1 MQFDSIASIRQAG
14 FTGFQTVA
22 ELQATKCNAIPKER
36 GVYIFVRDTVEP
48 PTFLET
54 SSGGRFKGRNP
65 AVEIPTLQANWVEG
79 AKVVYIGK
87 AGSLTG
93 RATLR
98 SRLWQYMRFGM
109 GDPVG
114 HWGGRYIW
122 QLADAATLLVCWKAT
137 PTEEPGGIE
146 SGLIQEFKRRHNG
159 KCPFANIAKCKD
171 KKPSARDL
179 RKNLNL

>member
-1 MQFDSIASIRQAG
+1 MQFDSIASIQQAG

-22 ELQATKCNAIPKER
+22 ELQATKCSAIPKER
-36 GVYIFVRDTVEP
+36 GVYVFVRDTVERL
-48 PTFLET
+48 TFLEV
-54 SSGGRFKGRNP
+54 SSGGHFKGRNP
-65 AVEIPTLQANWVEG
+65 AVDISTLQANWIEG

-114 HWGGRYIW
+114 HWGGRFIW
-122 QLADAATLLVCWKAT
+122 QLADAKALIVCWKPT
-137 PTEEPGGIE
+137 PQEEPGDVE
-146 SGLIQEFKRRHNG
+146 SELIQEFRSQYGNR
-159 KCPFANIAKCKD
+159 PFANLAK
-171 KKPSARDL
+171 
-179 RKNLNL
+179 